1 MAAVAE
7 QLSKLADEM
16 ARVADVLRANRSRT
30 PAHPHL
36 SGVERSAGLV
46 SLTLR
51 SVLANSDDAMHLAGE
66 IDSWRD
72 TWRERCYMP
81 PSADADW
88 RLAEGMGYAS
98 RFVEAKAQELRS

>member
-7 QLSKLADEM
+7 QMSRLAEEM
-16 ARVADVLRANRSRT
+16 ARVASVLRANRSRI
-30 PAHPHL
+30 PSHPHL
-36 SGVERSAGLV
+36 SGLGRSAEMV

-51 SVLANSDDAMHLAGE
+51 SALVNSDDAIHLAGE
-66 IDSWRD
+66 IDSWRE

-81 PSADADW
+81 PSVDADC

-98 RFVEAKAQELRS
+98 RFVAAKAQELRS